1 MPSRSLPEPQKRD
14 AEATRKRILDAA
26 VEAFSTVGYPATGIR
41 DVAALAGTS
50 TTLLLRYFG
59 SKAGL
64 FEAALRHCIPSERI
78 ETVTNDD
85 FAQRVTR
92 WISTEAI
99 ATKLTMMIVL
109 ASGESEIAELAARV
123 YAQTNIAPLAAFFG
137 GADGTERATE
147 VALLSTG
154 YIFLMR
160 HMSLESCDDAQRE
173 AITGWYQRTLE
184 EIVKRPASATMA
196 EAK

>member
-1 MPSRSLPEPQKRD
+1 MTASPLPEPQKRD

-64 FEAALRHCIPSERI
+64 FEAALRHCIPTERI
-78 ETVTNDD
+78 DTVTRED
-85 FAQRVTR
+85 FAERASR
-92 WISTEAI
+92 WISNEEI
-99 ATKLTMMIVL
+99 APKLTMMIVL

-123 YAQTNIAPLAAFFG
+123 YTQTNITPLAGFFG
-137 GADGTERATE
+137 GDDGVERATE

-160 HMSLESCDDAQRE
+160 HMPLEGCDQTMRDAIS
-173 AITGWYQRTLE
+173 AWYRRTLE
-184 EIVKRPASATMA
+184 EILRRPANA
-196 EAK
+196 ETPVSE